1 MMPRKKQQPLPKI
14 EEGMEPSPWWPEFAP
29 DVVAKSKA
37 AADAGNPAMLAK
49 LARIKDQ
56 RLELRAV
63 NQRWPVPKG
72 LRERM
77 VYDAGMIA
85 LDPTKDIR
93 YRLAAQKILV
103 AMDHANNVA
112 QLPDQVTVNIQQNT
126 YAVNVNDFLATVE
139 ADPRLDRLL
148 DAREFRP
155 DPGAPDDYAE

>member
-1 MMPRKKQQPLPKI
+1 MPRKKKTQFAEREP
-14 EEGMEPSPWWPEFAP
+14 GMEESPWWPEFTP
-29 DVVAKSKA
+29 EILSRSKA
-37 AADAGNPAMLAK
+37 AADAGNPAL
-49 LARIKDQ
+49 LARLTLIKDQ

-77 VYDAGMIA
+77 VYDAGAIA
-85 LDPTKDIR
+85 MDPTKDIR
-93 YRLAAQKILV
+93 FRLAAQKILV

-112 QLPDQVTVNIQQNT
+112 QLPDQMTVNIQHNT

-148 DAREFRP
+148 DGREFRP